1 MVTKIMITMM
11 ILMMTTMA
19 IQITSWSHFI
29 RVEVLSRVPIVV
41 QMDSLVISDVIFFV
55 DIYD

>member
-1 MVTKIMITMM
+1 MTRVMVMISMVIKIMITMM

-29 RVEVLSRVPIVV
+29 RVEVLS
-41 QMDSLVISDVIFFV
+41 
-55 DIYD
+55 